1 MALFFAEDDYPS
13 GGRKTGFN
21 RYREVLEQ
29 NFGSYILAGLL
40 TLAGFLPFA
49 LGMIYAVL
57 STSVLVMLIAALVGG
72 LFAGPA
78 LYGLYDLIF
87 RTLRD
92 APSKWWGNYK
102 KAMKENW
109 KAALLPGVVLCLF
122 LGVVIFAAL
131 LMFWWAEVFPGW
143 GTIVISLLS
152 VLLGTMLLTTYW
164 PQLVL
169 FRQSGIVRLKNCLL
183 FCMKYFW
190 HTLGVAALQVAFWLL
205 MALLLPWSVLVLPLI
220 GMWFI
225 LFLGN
230 FLLYHDLDTAFQLE
244 KTLREQM
251 PEQAPLYEEEEPE
264 EDDDV

>member
-1 MALFFAEDDYPS
+1 MALFFAEDDYS
-13 GGRKTGFN
+13 SSGRKTGFN

-29 NFGSYILAGLL
+29 NFGAYILAGLL

-57 STSVLVMLIAALVGG
+57 STSALVMLIAALVGG
-72 LFAGPA
+72 LLAGPA

-92 APSKWWGNYK
+92 APGKWWGNYK
-102 KAMKENW
+102 KALKENW
-109 KAALLPGVVLCLF
+109 KAALLPGVALCLF
-122 LGVVIFAAL
+122 LGVVIFAGL

-143 GTIVISLLS
+143 GTVLIFLLS

-169 FRQSGIVRLKNCLL
+169 FRQSGLLRLKNCAL
-183 FCMKYFW
+183 FCIKYFW

-205 MALLLPWSVLVLPLI
+205 MALLLPWSVLALPII

-225 LFLGN
+225 LYLSN
-230 FLLYHDLDTAFQLE
+230 FLLYRDLDTAFQLE

-264 EDDDV
+264 EGEDV